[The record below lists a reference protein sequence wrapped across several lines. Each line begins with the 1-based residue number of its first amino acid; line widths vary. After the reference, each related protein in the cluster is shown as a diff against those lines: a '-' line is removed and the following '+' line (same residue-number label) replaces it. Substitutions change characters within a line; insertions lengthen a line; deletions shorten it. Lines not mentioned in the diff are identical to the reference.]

1 MLCIGCISC
10 SSPVLFNLACCNKFT
25 PWHLLTPLPL
35 AFPPSYFFLHLSTLL
50 FACHFCVL
58 SVNVTQLSLCIRN
71 VGFML
76 PIWVWICIYLCRL
89 YVYVCVCVAV
99 AGQLLVVH
107 SALCV
112 ARCTLHVAQRR
123 RHLLN
128 LQRAW
133 LGNSHTPLEAAA
145 ASMHEIVAWAKWS
158 YLQPSK

>member
-10 SSPVLFNLACCNKFT
+10 SIPVIFNLACCNKFT

-35 AFPPSYFFLHLSTLL
+35 AFPPPVLFFFLHLSTLL
-50 FACHFCVL
+50 FACHLCVL

-76 PIWVWICIYLCRL
+76 PIWVWICIYFCRL
-89 YVYVCVCVAV
+89 YVYVCVCCSCWATVSRAFR
-99 AGQLLVVH
+99 
-107 SALCV
+107 SLC
-112 ARCTLHVAQRR
+112 CTLHVAQRR

-128 LQRAW
+128 LQRAG